1 MVPPSSSGVSRAP
14 PYSNAHQKPFRL
26 RGYHPLWLAFPEPF
40 GYSLWPAGL
49 PPERSAGLLRVRSPL
64 LAESQLMSFPPG
76 TEMFH
81 FPGFA
86 WMSLCIQPTMTETCS
101 AGLPHS
107 GIKGSTPVCGYPL
120 LIAACH
126 ALHRLQM
133 PRHPP
138 CALSNLTDSKFS
150 HAQITNFTTTDTH
163 TALSHCACPSRKTH
177 TTTHTR
183 SSLLRHTLGYYILKK
198 RSVKSFFHA

>member
-1 MVPPSSSGVSRAP
+1 MVPPSSNGVSRAP
-14 PYSNAHQKPFRL
+14 SYSNTGTKQFRR
-26 RGYHPLWLAFPEPF
+26 RGYHPLWLAIPGHLATISSPWAHPQ
-40 GYSLWPAGL
+40 GGHARATPRSLATTCGI
-49 PPERSAGLLRVRSPL
+49 SF
-64 LAESQLMSFPPG
+64 LMSFPPG

-86 WMSLCIQPTMTETCS
+86 WTRLCIQRSMTETRS

-138 CALSNLTDSKFS
+138 CALSNLTDSKIS
-150 HAQITNFTTTDTH
+150 SSPLNHHTTKKTTGITPRTFFLIAIRHFTTTR
-163 TALSHCACPSRKTH
+163 AV
-177 TTTHTR
+177 
-183 SSLLRHTLGYYILKK
+183 LLRSYARYHKNFA
-198 RSVKSFFHA
+198 R